1 MNGQKQIIF
10 KDGCFGGLRFTEISS
25 NEFNAAELLVSGL
38 KPRLKKLDLEISGL
52 DLFFAHSE
60 KGYGSAD
67 LFWEINAP
75 YSHKVFEFYQLD
87 DVPDH
92 NAEIERRNDQFEK
105 DLRIFH
111 QTFKPIN
118 TEDKKILEALNSIL
132 ENFSER
138 KLYAGFDSQKQQYF
152 PVVIG
157 WGGKFLPDTS
167 SSGELMGV
175 SSRLDNGDSPSTDLP
190 EIKAPTV
197 LTTRSYNPFYWVIW
211 VIIFLLALLII
222 AKLIPSCGLRGVANT
237 CEIASTSYNDIDDL
251 EAYIQKLTRQSL
263 VQHNICLQGDK
274 TVIRDLSP
282 VPTEGDVEIK
292 SRLDREKVI
301 SSEVS
306 VSLAWD
312 TKEDLDLSVMCPNNK
327 TVSHKE
333 KLAAQNNCGDLDVDA
348 NFKTAIFTQPVE
360 HIDLQPLSG
369 IYKIV
374 VRSIRNKYS
383 NKTQIPTKFKVEIN
397 NSGETT
403 LFDGSILPGD
413 ALNFSFDRQP

>member
-10 KDGCFGGLRFTEISS
+10 KDGCFSGLRFTEISS

-38 KPRLKKLDLEISGL
+38 KRLGFKNLDL
-52 DLFFAHSE
+52 DLFFARSE
-60 KGYGSAD
+60 KGHGSTD
-67 LFWEINAP
+67 LFWEINELN
-75 YSHKVFEFYQLD
+75 SHKTLEFYQLVD
-87 DVPDH
+87 LP
-92 NAEIERRNDQFEK
+92 NRKAEIELRDVQFEK
-105 DLRIFH
+105 DLRKFH
-111 QTFKPIN
+111 QTLKPIT

-132 ENFSER
+132 VNFSER

-157 WGGKFLPDTS
+157 WGGKFLPDIS

-175 SSRLDNGDSPSTDLP
+175 SSGLDNGDSPSIDLP
-190 EIKAPTV
+190 EIKAPTA
-197 LTTRSYNPFYWVIW
+197 LKTRFSNPFYWLIW
-211 VIIFLLALLII
+211 MAIFLLALLII

-237 CEIASTSYNDIDDL
+237 CELASTSYNDIDDL

-274 TVIRDLSP
+274 TVIPDLNP
-282 VPTEGDVEIK
+282 VPTEGDLEIK
-292 SRLDREKVI
+292 SRLDREEVV

-312 TKEDLDLSVMCPNNK
+312 TKEDLDLSVVCPNNK

-348 NFKTAIFTQPVE
+348 NFKTAILTQPVE

-369 IYKIV
+369 IYKII

-403 LFDGSILPGD
+403 LFDGSILPGNS
-413 ALNFSFDRQP
+413 LNFSFDRQP

>member
-38 KPRLKKLDLEISGL
+38 KRLGFKNLDL
-52 DLFFAHSE
+52 DLFFARSE
-60 KGYGSAD
+60 KGHGSTD
-67 LFWEINAP
+67 LFWEINELNS
-75 YSHKVFEFYQLD
+75 YKTLEFYQLD
-87 DVPDH
+87 DLPNRKV
-92 NAEIERRNDQFEK
+92 EIELRDVQFEK
-105 DLRIFH
+105 DLRKFH
-111 QTFKPIN
+111 QALKPIT

-132 ENFSER
+132 VNFSER

-157 WGGKFLPDTS
+157 WGGKFLPDTN
-167 SSGELMGV
+167 SSGELMGA

-190 EIKAPTV
+190 ENIVPTV
-197 LTTRSYNPFYWVIW
+197 LTTRSSNPFYWLIW
-211 VIIFLLALLII
+211 IVIFLLALLII
-222 AKLIPSCGLRGVANT
+222 AKLIPSCGLRGIANT

-348 NFKTAIFTQPVE
+348 NFKTAILTQPVE